1 MGPVEPSASV
11 VELSFAASFD
21 LTSKPMAKSPAK
33 RPAAAAKTAKPAR
46 PHLPDPKIPTGPYRP
61 FTSDPGWNEAWW
73 WLGFPILVAAFVIGT
88 YQFAPDFYVRYVI
101 PEGYG
106 ILEFSH
112 FLMPLAGLFIA
123 ASLLLPP
130 SCERGPWCS
139 RWR

>member
-11 VELSFAASFD
+11 VELSFAASLD

-73 WLGFPILVAAFVIGT
+73 WLGFPILVAAFVIGAAVFK
-88 YQFAPDFYVRYVI
+88 FADVLHARDLIAELVGRLSEAVYLIVYARRI
-101 PEGYG
+101 KE
-106 ILEFSH
+106 LEVTEH
-112 FLMPLAGLFIA
+112 A
-123 ASLLLPP
+123 LPK
-130 SCERGPWCS
+130 
-139 RWR
+139 